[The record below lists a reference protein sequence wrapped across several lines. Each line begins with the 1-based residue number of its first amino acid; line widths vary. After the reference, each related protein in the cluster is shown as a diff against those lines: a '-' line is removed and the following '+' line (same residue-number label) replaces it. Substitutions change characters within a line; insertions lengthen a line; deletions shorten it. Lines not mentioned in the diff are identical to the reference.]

1 MQNDD
6 GGARWIVDS
15 GRLPYLASYLR
26 WIILILAILFI
37 ALGIFREEV
46 ALVFRKATKI
56 CFECIGI
63 G

>member
-1 MQNDD
+1 M
-6 GGARWIVDS
+6 
-15 GRLPYLASYLR
+15 ASYLR

-46 ALVFRKATKI
+46 ALVFRKATNI